1 MPLKFHTM
9 KRLHFLFAAT
19 LLSASLPL
27 GAAEGNS
34 TKAQTAQLPTVTAV
48 TANEIDDPQFF
59 VVEQYRDFLNR
70 EPDEKGLPFWTNEIT
85 SCGAD
90 SACIEYKRINV
101 SSAFFLSIEFQQ
113 TGYLVYRL
121 YKASFN
127 RMLRFQE
134 FLADTQQ
141 VGRNVVVNQGD
152 WQQRLEANKQ
162 QLIADFVARSAF
174 TTKYPT
180 AMTPELYVDTLN
192 SNTGLSL
199 TPPERTTL
207 VNGLKNNTDTRASV
221 LRKVA
226 EQTAFSQ
233 KEFNAGFVL
242 SQYFGYLRRNPDDAP
257 DNNLAGFNFW
267 LAKLNQF
274 NGDYIKADMVKSFLV
289 SQEYRSRFVA
299 PEPITKVIPP
309 GGGTI
314 SQPGFASLTFPA
326 GSFSANTTVRLSA
339 THSEETQT
347 DFGITGQLFAAG
359 LRTPFEVRVSSGTTA
374 PATSFDAVI
383 QVPDNFLK
391 SMPIDAEVKV
401 FAEVFQDGGEEVLDS
416 FEMFDSTF
424 DPVTKSLRVAL
435 PKEVFTNRRHADELF
450 EAIIVIGT
458 TPTKPG
464 TPTISVEPLF
474 LGNPSALDLQFPSDE
489 GFFKP
494 DATCEGTSLGSPL
507 VGSLVVTGA
516 FNPPKHK
523 GVDYR
528 ASTGDNVLSAADG
541 KIVKVGNDSRK
552 LDKRDPRSGKLVKG
566 WGRYVLIQHTDGS
579 QTLYAHLLMD
589 SVGPND
595 EGKVVKKG
603 DVIAKSNNSGGSS
616 GPHLHMEYAP
626 NGKFFNSGKK
636 VDPHPCI
643 GANVSGSITVR
654 DNGTLADDAFRV
666 SLDGAVL
673 GTTAIGA
680 SNTFAVNNIRSGTH
694 TLTILCTIAPD
705 DVGTYEITLSQG
717 LTFSGG
723 GTSRSGTLTQGGTVT
738 FTINAPNNV
747 AINKSSDN

>member
-1 MPLKFHTM
+1 MPLKFHTT
-9 KRLHFLFAAT
+9 KRLHLFFTATFLA
-19 LLSASLPL
+19 ASLLL
-27 GAAEGNS
+27 GVANINS
-34 TKAQTAQLPTVTAV
+34 ARGQTAQLPTVTAAD
-48 TANEIDDPQFF
+48 ANEIDDPQFF
-59 VVEQYRDFLNR
+59 VTEQYRDFLNR
-70 EPDEKGLPFWTNEIT
+70 EPDENGLPFWTNEIT
-85 SCGAD
+85 NCGSD
-90 SACIEYKRINV
+90 SACIEYKRTNV

-121 YKASFN
+121 NKASFN
-127 RMLRFQE
+127 RMLRLQE
-134 FLADTQQ
+134 FLSDTQQ
-141 VGRNVVVNQGD
+141 VGRGVVVNQAD
-152 WQQRLEANKQ
+152 WQQRLETNKQ
-162 QLIADFVARSAF
+162 QLIADFVGRSTF

-180 AMTPELYVDTLN
+180 SMSAELYVDTLN
-192 SNTGLSL
+192 SNTGFSLSQ
-199 TPPERTTL
+199 TERTTF
-207 VNGLKNNTDTRASV
+207 VNGLKNNTETRASV

-233 KEFNAGFVL
+233 KEFNAAFVL

-257 DNNLAGFNFW
+257 DNNLSGFNFW
-267 LAKLNQF
+267 LNKLNQF

-289 SQEYRSRFVA
+289 SQEYRTRFVA
-299 PEPITKVIPP
+299 PGTTTKVIPT

-326 GSFSANTTVRLSA
+326 GSFAANTAVNLSA
-339 THSEETQT
+339 THTAETQR
-347 DFGITGQLFAAG
+347 DFSITGQLFSAG
-359 LRTPFEVRVSSGTTA
+359 LRTPFEVRVNSGVAA

-391 SMPIDAEVKV
+391 SMPLDGEIKV
-401 FAEVFQDGGEEVLDS
+401 FAQVFQDGGEEVLDS

-424 DPVTKSLRVAL
+424 DPAAKTVRVTL
-435 PKEVFTNRRHADELF
+435 PKEAFTNRRHADEVF
-450 EAIIVIGT
+450 EAVIVIGT

-464 TPTISVEPLF
+464 TISMSPEPLF
-474 LGNPSALDLQFPSDE
+474 LGDPSALDVQFPSVE
-489 GFFKP
+489 GILRP
-494 DATCEGTSLGSPL
+494 DAPCEGTSLGSPL
-507 VGSLVVTGA
+507 QGTLVVTGA

-528 ASTGDNVLSAADG
+528 ASTGDNVMSAADG
-541 KIVKVGNDSRK
+541 KIIKVGNDSRK
-552 LDKRDPRSGKLVKG
+552 LDKPDPRSGKLVKG

-579 QTLYAHLLMD
+579 QTLYAHLVMD
-589 SVGPND
+589 SVGAKD

-626 NGKFFNSGKK
+626 NGKFFNNGKK
-636 VDPHPCI
+636 VDPNPCI
-643 GANVSGSITVR
+643 GTNISGSITVR
-654 DNGTLADDAFRV
+654 DNGSLADDAFRV
-666 SLDGAVL
+666 SLDGTVL

-694 TLTILCTIAPD
+694 TLTILCTVAPD
-705 DVGTYEITLSQG
+705 DVGTYEVTLSQG

-738 FTINAPNNV
+738 FTINAPV
-747 AINKSSDN
+747 A